1 MKEKVDFK
9 EQILEDFKAGK
20 SLFGKDGT
28 LALMIENIVNVAFE
42 SEMDAHITD
51 RVLPELEAW
60 RNRTFDEVYP
70 IVWLDAT
77 HYKVMD

>member
-42 SEMDAHITD
+42 GEMDAHITD
-51 RVLPELEAW
+51 SVLPELEACGIELSM
-60 RNRTFDEVYP
+60 RS
-70 IVWLDAT
+70 IQ
-77 HYKVMD
+77 

>member
-42 SEMDAHITD
+42 SEMDAHLRIECC
-51 RVLPELEAW
+51 LNLKHGGIELSM
-60 RNRTFDEVYP
+60 RS
-70 IVWLDAT
+70 IQ
-77 HYKVMD
+77 